1 MPSRSLLSACIA
13 AALFIAPRAAIGQG
27 PVSGGQDALAAEID
41 RRAIA
46 IADKVTAWRRDIHQ
60 HPELSNQEVRTAKL
74 VADHLRALGM
84 QVRTGV
90 GGNGVV
96 GVLKGDKPGRVVA
109 LRADMDALPVMELAD
124 VPYKSTVRTTYNG
137 VETGVMHAC
146 GHDMH
151 TAMLMGTAEVLAGLK
166 SQLTGTVV
174 FLFQPAEEAPPT
186 GGAGPMIAAGAMDN
200 PKVDAVFGLHVGSG
214 EFGTVSVRP
223 GPTSAAAD
231 GLRIIVRG
239 RQTHGAFP
247 SNGVDPIVIGSQ
259 IVLGLQTIVSRQ
271 INLTTAPAVVTI
283 GAFQGGLRENIIP
296 DTVWM
301 IGTIRT
307 YDEPMRTLIHE
318 RVKRTAEGIAQSGGA
333 TAEVTITRG
342 YDVTLNDS
350 LLTQRMVPTLQR
362 VAGAAKFR
370 VNPAGLAG
378 EDFSRFAALAPGAFV
393 NLGVTPQDKDW
404 RTAASNHSPLF
415 VGDDK
420 ALPIGVRIMSSL
432 AADYLRFGRTQ

>member
-1 MPSRSLLSACIA
+1 MPTRHRVIARNAFVLGLLVFPIAVRSQGADPLS
-13 AALFIAPRAAIGQG
+13 
-27 PVSGGQDALAAEID
+27 AEID
-41 RRAIA
+41 RRATA
-46 IADKVTAWRRDIHQ
+46 IAAKVTAWRHDIHQ

-74 VADHLRALGM
+74 VADHLKSLGIE
-84 QVRTGV
+84 VRTGV

-96 GVLKGDKPGRVVA
+96 GILRGGKPGPVVA
-109 LRADMDALPVMELAD
+109 LRADMDALPVVELAD
-124 VPYKSTVRTTYNG
+124 VSYKSAIRTTYNG

-151 TAMLMGTAEVLAGLK
+151 TAMLMGTAEVLTAMK
-166 SQLTGTVV
+166 AQLSGTVV
-174 FLFQPAEEAPPT
+174 FLFQPAEELPPD
-186 GGAGPMIAAGAMDN
+186 GGAAPMIAAGALDN

-214 EFGTVSVRP
+214 QFGTVSARA
-223 GPTSAAAD
+223 GATSAAAD
-231 GLRIIVRG
+231 QLRIVVRG
-239 RQTHGAFP
+239 KQTHGAFP
-247 SNGVDPIVIGSQ
+247 SAGVDPIVIGSQ

-271 INLTTAPAVVTI
+271 INLSVAPAVVTV

-307 YDEPMRTLIHE
+307 YDEGMRALIHE
-318 RVKRTAEGIAQSGGA
+318 RVKRTAEGIAQAGGA

-342 YDVTLNDS
+342 YDMTLNDT
-350 LLTQRMVPTLQR
+350 LLTQRMVPSLQR
-362 VAGAAKFR
+362 VAGTGMFR

-378 EDFSRFAALAPGAFV
+378 EDFSRFAARAPAGGMFV
-393 NLGVTPQDKDW
+393 NLGVTPPERDW

-420 ALPIGVRIMSSL
+420 ALPIGVRIMSTL
-432 AADYLRFGRTQ
+432 AVDYLRFGRAQ